1 MLTSPKCNEEK
12 PLVISK
18 TTSITTA
25 TAFST
30 PSKDLSATP
39 FESPGTG
46 SSGGVSSFTTG
57 NEGSGGEHSPILA
70 TKNVN
75 QESKPEEQLSS
86 EPNEPTLIIPPSSEM
101 SVGKFESQLIPFS
114 APLKQTSENVASRD
128 AVPKRDLVPLR
139 NLLDHATSAS
149 ECRLLLNAILTQ
161 FGVPYSDLESCR
173 SEEGKG
179 KGKHTAVETPEDR
192 VVAWLLAGR
201 EGPVGSY
208 LRQPQAVVPVP
219 VAEEE
224 SKKDGSSNTDHDQLI
239 ITPTQIGGAVLPS
252 KFTCL
257 PRDED
262 AVPPSATTT
271 EFTTDG
277 ETLEIVEGQVEYV
290 KTGERGEARLVEA

>member
-1 MLTSPKCNEEK
+1 MSR
-12 PLVISK
+12 
-18 TTSITTA
+18 
-25 TAFST
+25 
-30 PSKDLSATP
+30 
-39 FESPGTG
+39 
-46 SSGGVSSFTTG
+46 FTTG

-86 EPNEPTLIIPPSSEM
+86 EPNVPTLIIPASSEM

-114 APLKQTSENVASRD
+114 APLNQTSENVASRD

-139 NLLDHATSAS
+139 NLLDHAKSAS

-173 SEEGKG
+173 REEGKG
-179 KGKHTAVETPEDR
+179 KGKHTAVETPEDQ

-201 EGPVGSY
+201 EDPVGSY
-208 LRQPQAVVPVP
+208 LRQPQAVVPVL

-224 SKKDGSSNTDHDQLI
+224 SKKDGSSNTDHDQLV

-252 KFTCL
+252 KFTSL

-262 AVPPSATTT
+262 AVPPSATTA

>member
-1 MLTSPKCNEEK
+1 MSR
-12 PLVISK
+12 
-18 TTSITTA
+18 
-25 TAFST
+25 
-30 PSKDLSATP
+30 
-39 FESPGTG
+39 
-46 SSGGVSSFTTG
+46 FTTG

-86 EPNEPTLIIPPSSEM
+86 EPNVPTLIIPASSEM

-114 APLKQTSENVASRD
+114 APLNQTSENVASRD

-139 NLLDHATSAS
+139 NLLDHAKSAS
-149 ECRLLLNAILTQ
+149 ECRLLLNATLTQ

-173 SEEGKG
+173 REEGKG
-179 KGKHTAVETPEDR
+179 KGKHTAVETPEDQ

-201 EGPVGSY
+201 EDPVGSY
-208 LRQPQAVVPVP
+208 LRQPQAVVPVL

-224 SKKDGSSNTDHDQLI
+224 SKKDGSSNTDHDQLV

-252 KFTCL
+252 KFTSL

-262 AVPPSATTT
+262 AVPPSATTA